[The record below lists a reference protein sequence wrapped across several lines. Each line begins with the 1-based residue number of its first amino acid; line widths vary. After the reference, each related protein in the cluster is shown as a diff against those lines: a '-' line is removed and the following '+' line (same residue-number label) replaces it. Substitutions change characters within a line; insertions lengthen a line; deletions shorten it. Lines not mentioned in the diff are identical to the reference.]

1 MIYLSNQ
8 NIAQLLTPKDCI
20 EALDEAFHALAR
32 GEAASR
38 PRTDVWV
45 PCGRDDGYYRWGSME
60 GAIEPWGIFC
70 TRMKSDIITWTPEGT
85 DELHCVEPGTF
96 SGFLMLF
103 STRNGEP
110 LAMMNDGILHHL
122 RVAAGAALGVRYLA
136 RENASVVGCL
146 GSGGM
151 AHAYLP
157 AFCAVRKISQVK
169 LYSPTQAHRETFA
182 KEMSRELGIPVEPF
196 DDPEPVVRGSD
207 IVTTCTDSNK
217 LVVTDPTWIEKGMH
231 LANCSSREFSLEIV
245 KHCDI
250 VAQVGTETFGAKGGM
265 AESERH
271 HGWASWVVGRPEQQ
285 ARIPKRPVSNLDFV
299 NYPSLTDLL
308 NNPSMRRTSAAQITF
323 FHNLGLL
330 GFQFAAVAAKAY
342 QIARAKGVG
351 LAMSTD
357 PFLQDIRD

>member
-8 NIAQLLTPKDCI
+8 EIAKLLTPQDCI
-20 EALDEAFHALAR
+20 DALDEAFHALAA
-32 GEAASR
+32 GQAVSR
-38 PRTDVWV
+38 PRTDIWV

-60 GAIEPWGIFC
+60 GAIEPWGVFC
-70 TRMKSDIITWTPEGT
+70 TRMKSDVVTWTPQGT

-136 RENASVVGCL
+136 REDASVIGLL

-157 AFCAVRKISQVK
+157 AFCAVRNIKKVK
-169 LYSPTQAHRETFA
+169 VYSPTREHRESFA
-182 KEMSRELGIPVEPF
+182 ASMTRELGIPV
-196 DDPEPVVRGSD
+196 DPYDRAESVVRGSD

-217 LVVTDPTWIEKGMH
+217 LVVTDTSWIEKGMH
-231 LANCSSREFSLEIV
+231 LANCSSKEFSWDIV
-245 KHCDI
+245 KRCDI
-250 VAQVGTETFGAKGGM
+250 VIQVGTETFGVKGGM
-265 AESERH
+265 AASERQ
-271 HGWASWVVGRPEQQ
+271 HGWASWVVGTPEQQ

-299 NYPSLTDLL
+299 NYPDLCDLL
-308 NNPSMRRTSAAQITF
+308 NDPSKRRTSREQITF

-330 GFQFAAVAAKAY
+330 GFQFAAIAAKAY
-342 QIARAKGVG
+342 EKAKEKGMGVK
-351 LAMSTD
+351 MSTD

>member
-8 NIAQLLTPKDCI
+8 DIAQLLTFQDCI

-32 GEAASR
+32 GEAVSR

-70 TRMKSDIITWTPEGT
+70 SRMKSDIVTWTAQGT
-85 DELHCVEPGTF
+85 DELHCVQPGTF
-96 SGFLMLF
+96 SGFIMIF

-110 LAMMNDGILHHL
+110 LAIMNDGILHHL

-151 AHAYLP
+151 ARVYLP
-157 AFCAVRKISQVK
+157 AFCAVRKISRVK
-169 LYSPTQAHRETFA
+169 VYSPTQTHREAFA
-182 KEMSRELGIPVEPF
+182 MEMNRNLGIPVEPY
-196 DDPEPVVRGSD
+196 DAAEPVVRGSD
-207 IVTTCTDSNK
+207 IVATCTDSNK
-217 LVVTDPTWIEKGMH
+217 LVVTDSTWVERGMH
-231 LANCSSREFSLEIV
+231 LANCSSKEFSWEIV
-245 KHCDI
+245 KRCDI
-250 VAQVGTETFGAKGGM
+250 VVQVGSETFGAKGGM
-265 AESERH
+265 VESERH
-271 HGWASWVVGRPEQQ
+271 HGWASWVVGRPEEQ

-299 NYPSLTDLL
+299 HYPSLTDLL
-308 NNPSMRRTSAAQITF
+308 NDPAKRRASRDQVTF

-342 QIARAKGVG
+342 QRASEKGVG
-351 LAMSTD
+351 LEMSSD